1 MKLNILLPTDF
12 SENAQIAADYAFSM
26 FDSSQIKVILV
37 HAVVS
42 PRSTPGMMI
51 NLTELMIEDAER
63 DLANEKIRLE
73 EKFGNTGNIEFHAKL
88 GYLQDVVPMFVKAHR
103 IDLIVMGTLGENN
116 LASKILGS
124 NTEHIVRK
132 GFAPLLAVPSD
143 AMADENPRIVI
154 ATAKDEIPMGEN
166 LEHMFSFLR
175 NQESSRL
182 GVLHVLT
189 SENERAQKALQMGAM
204 QIRVD
209 TEQAETPEEGISQYL
224 DKNEVDMLVVCHRHN
239 TRLDYLFSRSTTK
252 KLTGSIRVPMII
264 MPG

>member
-1 MKLNILLPTDF
+1 MKLNILLPTDL

-26 FDSSQIKVILV
+26 FDSSKITVVLV

-63 DLANEKIRLE
+63 DLANEKMRLE

-143 AMADENPRIVI
+143 AMMDERPRIVI
-154 ATAKDEIPMGEN
+154 ATAKEEIPMGDS

-175 NQESSRL
+175 NQKSCQLS
-182 GVLHVLT
+182 VLHVLT
-189 SENERAQKALQMGAM
+189 SENERALKALEMGAM

-209 TEQAETPEEGISQYL
+209 TEEADSPEEGISKYL
-224 DKNEVDMLVVCHRHN
+224 DNNEVDMLIVCHRHN